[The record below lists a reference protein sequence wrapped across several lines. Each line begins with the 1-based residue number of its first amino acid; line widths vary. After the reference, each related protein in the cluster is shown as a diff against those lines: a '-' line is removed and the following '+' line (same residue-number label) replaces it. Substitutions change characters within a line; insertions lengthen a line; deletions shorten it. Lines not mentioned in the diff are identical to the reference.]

1 MNFHTVLVQAI
12 KRSWGG
18 EVRSV
23 LMNRNRVALCL
34 LTGLII
40 TGSFAGCV
48 TDKGITTTTT
58 TTFPPPPL
66 RPLNREILN
75 RVKDKNA
82 LQYYI
87 SAWVILENEKF
98 WDYPDTIPV
107 ESREMEH
114 SQDWVWQ
121 WDKMTSKWVSV
132 VSPPHDIKMINGV
145 SVFRYGSRI
154 KEIVIDK
161 ETPGILFEDP
171 TPNIDDRMILKICFD
186 PRRPND
192 FLQFKETVEGLFVLD
207 PPGDREISYSSL
219 IYRQRVR
226 ELPLLL
232 IRGDE
237 NVRDLLRME
246 YVPATG
252 RPVGPHSDNADQPPR
267 LIHRESR
274 E

>member
-1 MNFHTVLVQAI
+1 
-12 KRSWGG
+12 
-18 EVRSV
+18 
-23 LMNRNRVALCL
+23 MNRNRVALCL

-40 TGSFAGCV
+40 TGSFIGCGSVSQSV
-48 TDKGITTTTT
+48 TQDVIYNDT

-87 SAWVILENEKF
+87 SAWIILENENF
-98 WDYPDTIPV
+98 WDYPDTILV
-107 ESREMEH
+107 EPREEEH
-114 SQDWVWQ
+114 TQDWQ
-121 WDKMTSKWVSV
+121 WDEMAHKWIPV
-132 VSPPHDIKMINGV
+132 VSPPPQPHDIKMMNGI
-145 SVFRYGSRI
+145 SVFRYGGSI
-154 KEIVIDK
+154 NEIVLDS

-171 TPNIDDRMILKICFD
+171 TPNTDGRMVLKICFD
-186 PRRPND
+186 PRHPND

-207 PPGDREISYSSL
+207 PPGDREVSYNGL
-219 IYRQRVR
+219 IYRQRIR

-237 NVRDLLRME
+237 NVRDLLRVE

-252 RPVGPHSDNADQPPR
+252 RPVGLHSDTVT
-267 LIHRESR
+267 H
-274 E
+274 